1 MSASPTD
8 RISYFSAQFA
18 LSHLCWLITYPITGF
33 LVLYYGFSFSALFL
47 SCVVLTCFIFSILF
61 WPDEQDSNLT
71 HSHELKIHTHD
82 HDHKDQHHQH
92 SHDDDLKQETHGHEH
107 EHEEISHKHRF
118 VIDLHHQEW
127 PKG

>member
-1 MSASPTD
+1 MPFINFIFYNVFTNKKELPSKTW
-8 RISYFSAQFA
+8 IN
-18 LSHLCWLITYPITGF
+18 I
-33 LVLYYGFSFSALFL
+33 
-47 SCVVLTCFIFSILF
+47 CFIFSILF

-71 HSHELKIHTHD
+71 HSHELKIHMHD

-92 SHDDDLKQETHGHEH
+92 SHDGDLKQETHGHEH
-107 EHEEISHKHRF
+107 KHEEVSHKHRF